1 VAGVSRRWLLVGA
14 GAVALVGVTQL
25 PEPAPV
31 ARIADAIEL
40 RRRIGAQAVPY
51 VGYAEST
58 AQLGLP
64 EIPQLASVVM
74 LLTGTTRIRANVAA
88 PDRWRVD
95 EVLIGGERDTYRLG
109 GTEYL
114 WDFVANQA
122 TRVTGVA
129 AFRLPRAGDLLPPD
143 LARRLL
149 ALAPDDPVTALPARR
164 VAGRDAVGLRLTPS
178 DPQTTVGRVDVWA
191 DPRSALPLRV
201 EVAPRTGP
209 TVLTTEFLELDER
222 APDPV
227 VLRPPAPAGAN
238 KVTTRAVDLSG
249 ALRVLNP
256 PPPPDVLAGRRR
268 TEQEGEQLAGVGV
281 YGSGLAAFALVPC
294 GRDIA
299 DQAVANA
306 AVVGGTPVEVPSGTA
321 AVVGTALLSV
331 GVRTRGRTGSLLVG
345 AVPPDVLRQ
354 ALVDL
359 PSRRRT

>member
-1 VAGVSRRWLLVGA
+1 VGA
-14 GAVALVGVTQL
+14 GAAALVGATRL
-25 PEPAPV
+25 PEPAPAALAV
-31 ARIADAIEL
+31 DPVEL
-40 RRRIGAQAVPY
+40 RRRIGAQVTAY

-58 AQLGLP
+58 ARLGLP

-74 LLTGTTRIRANVAA
+74 LLAGTTRIRAHVAG

-95 EVLIGGERDTYRLG
+95 ELLVGGERDTYRLG

-129 AFRLPRAGDLLPPD
+129 AFRLPRAGDLLPPE

-164 VAGRDAVGLRLTPS
+164 VAGRDAAGLRLTPS
-178 DPQTTVGRVDVWA
+178 DQRTTVGRVDVWA
-191 DPRSALPLRV
+191 DPGSALPLRV
-201 EVAPRTGP
+201 EVAPRAGA

-222 APDPV
+222 APDPG

-238 KVTTRAVDLSG
+238 RVTTRAVDLSG

-256 PPPPDVLAGRRR
+256 PPPPDALAGRARVDLS
-268 TEQEGEQLAGVGV
+268 GGPDAQLPGVGV

-306 AVVGGTPVEVPSGTA
+306 AAVGGTAVQVPSGTA
-321 AVVGTALLSV
+321 AVVGTTLLSV
-331 GVRTRGRTGSLLVG
+331 GVRTRGRTGALLVG
-345 AVPPDVLRQ
+345 AVPADVVRQ
-354 ALVDL
+354 ALIDI
-359 PSRRRT
+359 PTRRRP